1 MSSSQQIASFR
12 KVSAGILAS
21 AHLAGL
27 DDRPVVAKRDISLV
41 LKRVSPALGIDGTT
55 YHVLD
60 ILLGLVQSDDFQAG
74 RRPVVAISNQ
84 RLADYTQRSTRT
96 VARCLKKLVEAGIL
110 AYRDSSTGRRFVYR
124 GHAGEPEQ
132 AFGLDFTPTCF
143 NLEAFKEQADA
154 FQRRLRQQQAA
165 KRAVI
170 RHSRAIVDLVNA
182 MGPEFADFET
192 RCEEIRLREGVEL
205 IDRAELLK
213 ALYLEALEAVHEM
226 HKDQNSNEKTTCE
239 GDISVIPLPITSH
252 PDSLTCKKER
262 TCSNEQENK
271 SKSDNGY
278 AVEMAFEKKPSG
290 GGNPSQQANKPAD
303 TSRSEKSTVSATT
316 PGINAGK
323 TNLDGVSIGLLQSA
337 CSTVQA
343 EIGASFS
350 SWPAI
355 CDAAEDLRVL
365 IGLSPAGYLSA
376 VERQGRYLAAA
387 CLAVVAEKALRDPE
401 QISSPGGYFR
411 AMIDRA
417 GEGKLHLY
425 KTLHGLVN
433 T

>member
-21 AHLAGL
+21 AHLAAQ
-27 DDRPVVAKRDISLV
+27 DDRPVVSKKDISLV
-41 LKRVSPALGIDGTT
+41 LKRVSPVLGIDGTA

-60 ILLGLVQSDDFQAG
+60 ILLGLVQAEDFQSG

-96 VARCLKKLVEAGIL
+96 VTRCLKRLVEVGIL

-124 GHAGEPEQ
+124 GQGGEPEQ

-143 NLEAFKEQADA
+143 NLEAFKEQADT
-154 FQRRLRQQQAA
+154 FQRRLKEEQAA

-170 RHSRAIVDLVNA
+170 RHSRALVDLVNA
-182 MGPEFADFET
+182 MGPT
-192 RCEEIRLREGVEL
+192 LSSYVRRCEIIRAQEGLSLSE
-205 IDRAELLK
+205 RAEQMK
-213 ALYLEALEAVHEM
+213 ALYLEAVAEIADSRE
-226 HKDQNSNEKTTCE
+226 NENLKAKMSCK
-239 GDISVIPLPITSH
+239 GDIDVSQLHITNH
-252 PDSLTCKKER
+252 PDSSSCKTKR
-262 TCSNEQENK
+262 TCSDEQESNIA
-271 SKSDNGY
+271 SDNGY
-278 AVEMAFEKKPSG
+278 AVEKAFENKPSG
-290 GGNPSQQANKPAD
+290 ASEVSQHSQEPTE
-303 TSRSEKSTVSATT
+303 TSRRATSTTSGANTS
-316 PGINAGK
+316 K
-323 TNLDGVSIGLLQSA
+323 TNLDGVSIGLIQAA
-337 CSTVQA
+337 CGIVQA
-343 EIGASFS
+343 EIGARFS

-355 CDAAEDLRVL
+355 CDAAQDLRVL
-365 IGLSPAGYLSA
+365 IGLSPAGYQVA

-425 KTLHGLVN
+425 KTLHGLAA